1 MLGARVGE
9 LVVVGPY
16 KLSGIVLNLEHKF
29 CRIIIMGSQALVK
42 AEDFVKLTGTIISIK
57 VNDQFL
63 GRAVDALGNIIDKES
78 DIALTEKENCSVE
91 LKAPGILARQG
102 VYESLETGI
111 LAVDSMVPIG
121 HGQRELIIGDRQTG
135 KTSIAIDTIINQ
147 GRVRFF
153 STAGKPTVCV
163 YVAIGQKISDTVF
176 LLELLRRKKAL
187 HYTVLVAAGA
197 AESATLQ
204 FLAPYTG
211 TAIAEYFMYKG
222 HPVVIVYDDL
232 SKQAVAYRQMSLLLR
247 RPPGREAFPGDVFY
261 LHSRLLERAAKLNE
275 SKYKGG
281 SLTALPIVETQAGD
295 VSAYVPTN
303 VISITDG
310 QIYLEAELF
319 TKGVR
324 PALNFGLSVS
334 RVGSMA
340 QCKAMKSVS
349 GPLKLE
355 LAQYR
360 EVSAFTSFAAD
371 LDYNTVMT
379 IKKGIYLTELL
390 KQERFNF
397 VTMKAQVLL
406 VIAGVQ
412 GHIDSVPVKE
422 IQSFRRA
429 LISGVERNSS

>member
-1 MLGARVGE
+1 
-9 LVVVGPY
+9 
-16 KLSGIVLNLEHKF
+16 
-29 CRIIIMGSQALVK
+29 
-42 AEDFVKLTGTIISIK
+42 
-57 VNDQFL
+57 
-63 GRAVDALGNIIDKES
+63 
-78 DIALTEKENCSVE
+78 
-91 LKAPGILARQG
+91 
-102 VYESLETGI
+102 
-111 LAVDSMVPIG
+111 
-121 HGQRELIIGDRQTG
+121 
-135 KTSIAIDTIINQ
+135 
-147 GRVRFF
+147 
-153 STAGKPTVCV
+153 
-163 YVAIGQKISDTVF
+163 
-176 LLELLRRKKAL
+176 
-187 HYTVLVAAGA
+187 
-197 AESATLQ
+197 
-204 FLAPYTG
+204 
-211 TAIAEYFMYKG
+211 
-222 HPVVIVYDDL
+222 
-232 SKQAVAYRQMSLLLR
+232 
-247 RPPGREAFPGDVFY
+247 
-261 LHSRLLERAAKLNE
+261 
-275 SKYKGG
+275 
-281 SLTALPIVETQAGD
+281 LTALPIVETQAGD